1 MVIRLSIV
9 FGSLLFFFCRDEDNG
24 RADLWLSS
32 AFFSFSVRWSV
43 LVMKNRGWCW
53 PLLSNVGLDF
63 CYVCGLRFLCFF
75 SVFLGFFFLVLFF
88 LSRFSLSFSSVSPS
102 NPPAFLPLCAGFS
115 FYVPPM
121 IWGSIPPFCS
131 FLPLVFGS
139 FFFQYPH
146 LRRSTPLSFYKA
158 RTGGN
163 GRLQWVSVVANGWNA
178 SAFTGRAVAE
188 EEDGEQSLK
197 TTPFSSSKDCFQF
210 GPWILIILQSS
221 SW

>member
-9 FGSLLFFFCRDEDNG
+9 FGSLLFFFCRDENNG

-102 NPPAFLPLCAGFS
+102 NPPC
-115 FYVPPM
+115 
-121 IWGSIPPFCS
+121 
-131 FLPLVFGS
+131 
-139 FFFQYPH
+139 
-146 LRRSTPLSFYKA
+146 
-158 RTGGN
+158 
-163 GRLQWVSVVANGWNA
+163 
-178 SAFTGRAVAE
+178 
-188 EEDGEQSLK
+188 
-197 TTPFSSSKDCFQF
+197 FSSSMCWVF
-210 GPWILIILQSS
+210 LLCSS
-221 SW
+221 NDLRFNSSVLLFFASGFRVFLFPISTPSSEHSSLLL